1 MNVFFR
7 IFRSQA
13 FRLVPA
19 SYWSL
24 ARSALTR
31 VSCTRSSASA
41 RFRERRVATARRF
54 DPCARRARSN
64 SSSSA
69 LGSARFTANSFQN
82 AVTGHS
88 CNLFLRLLVQ
98 PLFDCREPV
107 RYPLQLRLKLA
118 NRREIRKDSPDA
130 LVDGV

>member
-7 IFRSQA
+7 IFRSHA

-41 RFRERRVATARRF
+41 RLRESRVATARRF
-54 DPCARRARSN
+54 GPCARRARSN

-82 AVTGHS
+82 AATGGIG
-88 CNLFLRLLVQ
+88 NLFLRLLVQ
-98 PLFDCREPV
+98 PLFDSREPV
-107 RYPLQLRLKLA
+107 GDPLQFRLKLA
-118 NRREIRKDSPDA
+118 NRREIRKDRPDP
-130 LVDGV
+130 LI